1 MGMLKNLYSK
11 ALDKYSKPLNGTFN
25 QIYVRFKD
33 FFIQQP
39 QAIYFYIIMSIFDF
53 LLFCLLDTSCRKILL
68 FRVFIVSLQKI
79 SCISAKCSN
88 NIS

>member
-11 ALDKYSKPLNGTFN
+11 ALDKYSKPLNGT

-39 QAIYFYIIMSIFDF
+39 QAIYLYIIMSIFDF

>member
-11 ALDKYSKPLNGTFN
+11 ALDIYSKPLNGTFN